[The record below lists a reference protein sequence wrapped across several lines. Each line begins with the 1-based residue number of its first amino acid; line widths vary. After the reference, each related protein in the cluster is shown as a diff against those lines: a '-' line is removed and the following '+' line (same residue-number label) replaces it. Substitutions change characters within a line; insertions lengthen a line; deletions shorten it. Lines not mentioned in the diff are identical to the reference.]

1 MPMPV
6 IGAPRP
12 RLTLARM
19 SASLEVG
26 RGLDD
31 RLGPRRRVVALED
44 ARPDEH
50 GLGTELHR
58 QRGVGR
64 GGDAAGAE
72 QRHRQPAGLGDL
84 LHERQ
89 RRLQLLGPLEQLGRV
104 GLGELADV
112 ADDRAQ
118 VAHGLDDVAGAGLAL
133 GADHRRP
140 LADAPQRLAEVG
152 GAAHERHGEGALVD
166 VVGLVG
172 RGEHLAL
179 VDEVD
184 AERLEDLGLDEVT
197 DAGLGHHRDRDRGL
211 DALDHL
217 GVAHAGHAAVAADV
231 GRHPLERHHGAG
243 AGVLGDLG
251 LLGGDDVHDDA
262 ALQHL
267 GEATLDGERPGTRM
281 AQADVMSVQDRAVH
295 QRRTAEFAAEAVARL
310 PDRPDR
316 PLVDGSPAGA
326 VDRR

>member
-1 MPMPV
+1 MRGERALQRQDADLAFTWGPPGPYGSALTSPARRALV
-6 IGAPRP
+6 DLVHADAGHGRARGP

-19 SASLEVG
+19 CGVAEVRG
-26 RGLDD
+26 GLDD
-31 RLGPRRRVVALED
+31 GLGPRRRVVALED
-44 ARPDEH
+44 ARADEH
-50 GLGTELHR
+50 GLGAQLHG

-64 GGDAAGAE
+64 RGDAAGAE
-72 QRHRQPAGLGDL
+72 QRHGQPAGLGDL

-89 RRLQLLGPLEQLGRV
+89 RRLEPLGPLEQLGRV
-104 GLGELADV
+104 GLGDLAHV

-133 GADHRRP
+133 GADHARA

-152 GAAHERHGEGALVD
+152 GAAHERHGERPLVD

-172 RGEHLAL
+172 RREHLAL
-179 VDEVD
+179 VDVVD
-184 AERLEDLGLDEVT
+184 AERLEDLRLDEVA
-197 DAGLGHHRDRDRGL
+197 DAGLGHHRDGDRGL

-217 GVAHAGHAAVAADV
+217 RVAHAGDAAVAADV
-231 GRHPLERHHGAG
+231 GGHALERHDGAG

-267 GEATLDGERPGTRM
+267 GQAALHGER
-281 AQADVMSVQDRAVH
+281 
-295 QRRTAEFAAEAVARL
+295 AR
-310 PDRPDR
+310 
-316 PLVDGSPAGA
+316 
-326 VDRR
+326 